1 MSSRN
6 NDPGR
11 DHALVAVSPLTAD
24 ANSGRGHVLSPVNH
38 VDIDVESGDSQEPTG
53 GAVDVVV
60 AGNGAQA
67 AAGGEG
73 GAQDVMNTRDA
84 VAPAGGGPL
93 ALGSAIGGGQG
104 TTNNRGLEALWWQAL
119 SMLGQSGSAVSGP
132 VVAAQGTNGGGNGGS
147 DGGGNGGGGGA
158 GGEIQFTLTATHSD
172 NSAGPAS
179 DLESNGGSA
188 ARGPV
193 DGGGGA
199 PPAENDP
206 QQADGGDD
214 NALGGAVLDGDVPDG
229 PGGGGGGGGVNPNRE
244 DVVAVST
251 LILAVTVPCVWLV
264 GYAQQPEAVLL
275 ELFAVLS
282 LVVDCLHRE
291 GITIDC
297 LQCLGMG
304 DSVVKIA
311 MYSVTWTF
319 FTVLGIGEIA
329 K

>member
-11 DHALVAVSPLTAD
+11 DHALVAVPSLTAD
-24 ANSGRGHVLSPVNH
+24 ANSGRGHVLSPVNN

-60 AGNGAQA
+60 AGNGTQA

-73 GAQDVMNTRDA
+73 GARDVINTRDA
-84 VAPAGGGPL
+84 IAPAGGGPL
-93 ALGSAIGGGQG
+93 SLGSAVGGGQG
-104 TTNNRGLEALWWQAL
+104 TTNNRALEALWQGL

-132 VVAAQGTNGGGNGGS
+132 VVAVQGTNGDGNGGS

-158 GGEIQFTLTATHSD
+158 GGEIQFTLTVTRSD

-188 ARGPV
+188 AQGPV

-199 PPAENDP
+199 PTAENDP

-229 PGGGGGGGGVNPNRE
+229 PGGGGGGGVNPNRE

-297 LQCLGMG
+297 LQCLGIG

-329 K
+329 T